1 MPRANYFFMHNKL
14 SPLFTLCY
22 RFNNKILRL
31 QLLKTWEGF
40 YRIWLPYREI
50 FMLALLFY
58 GLIQSNFG
66 ARIYGLIKMKRKN
79 WNCFLRNNHQRGEN
93 VLKQGSLPFRYK
105 WEPTQI
111 GDGGASRITG
121 LSGTCHSFRV
131 KWLHSTSSG
140 ECTIKEQ
147 DWMLLLLLEM
157 AHRLFFQTVII
168 RKFKKTLPGNA
179 SRQLIFC
186 A

>member
-1 MPRANYFFMHNKL
+1 MSPLFSTSQSGSRFLTQGYGAGALGGNSRSDTMGKRARRGKENSEDIFRFFPVPSLKTTYPLMPRANYFFMHNKL

-79 WNCFLRNNHQRGEN
+79 
-93 VLKQGSLPFRYK
+93 
-105 WEPTQI
+105 
-111 GDGGASRITG
+111 
-121 LSGTCHSFRV
+121 
-131 KWLHSTSSG
+131 
-140 ECTIKEQ
+140 
-147 DWMLLLLLEM
+147 
-157 AHRLFFQTVII
+157 
-168 RKFKKTLPGNA
+168 
-179 SRQLIFC
+179 
-186 A
+186 